1 MLVIAVV
8 RVLVRHFKTDSNCG
22 AAPTFATEQDKKH
35 TCRRK
40 AGLNDSIGPKTDP
53 HVGST
58 TNKCLFSFSKVARI
72 QRCRLAM
79 FVMFNHFLMHTYQDL

>member
-1 MLVIAVV
+1 MVLVLVIAVV

-40 AGLNDSIGPKTDP
+40 AGLNDSIGPKNDP

-58 TNKCLFSFSKVARI
+58 TNKCLFLFRKWPGFRGV
-72 QRCRLAM
+72 
-79 FVMFNHFLMHTYQDL
+79 DLLCLLCSIIC